1 VDRQQR
7 VRRLKLRQLEI
18 IMAVAET
25 ASMGKAAERLGITQ
39 PAISRAITDAEHA
52 LGVSLFDRSTQGV
65 VPTSYG
71 RALLRRG
78 IAAFDEIDQCVKDI
92 EFLANPSAG
101 EVRVGSGAGLAEGL
115 MVAVIN
121 RLSRQYPRVVYD
133 IVIAQGPALFEQL
146 RDRTVELGFGIY
158 SPETERVEDIDQ
170 EMVYQEPMLVVAGV
184 DNPWVRRRKIELAE
198 LMNEPWTW
206 PSPPSGFNTLV
217 VQAFRASGLKP
228 PRAAVHTHALN
239 VRISLAAT
247 GPFLAVVPGSVMS
260 ALGKYP
266 SIRVLPVE
274 LPTAL
279 RQIAVFTLKKRS
291 LSPLAQRVIECAREL
306 AKSLTER
313 RPPKA
318 RESRTI

>member
-1 VDRQQR
+1 MDRQQHVR
-7 VRRLKLRQLEI
+7 RRLKLRQLEI
-18 IMAVAET
+18 ILAVAET
-25 ASMGKAAERLGITQ
+25 GSMGKAAERLAITQ

-65 VPTSYG
+65 VPTPYG

-78 IAAFDEIDQCVKDI
+78 IAAFEEIDQGIKDI
-92 EFLANPSAG
+92 EFLADPSAG

-115 MVAVIN
+115 VAAAIN
-121 RLSRQYPRVVYD
+121 RLSRQYPRIVYD
-133 IVIAQGPALFEQL
+133 IVIAQGPALYEQM
-146 RDRTVELGFGIY
+146 RDRTLDFAFGIY
-158 SPETERVEDIDQ
+158 SPEIEQVEDIDF
-170 EMVYQEPMLVVAGV
+170 EVLYEEPMLVVAGA

-198 LMNEPWTW
+198 LVNERWTW
-206 PSPPSGFNTLV
+206 PRAASSFDMLV

-228 PRAAVHTHALN
+228 PRATVHTHALN

-274 LPTAL
+274 LPAAL
-279 RQIAVFTLKKRS
+279 RQVGIFTLKKRG
-291 LSPLAQRVIECAREL
+291 LSPLAQRFVDCAREVAKPL
-306 AKSLTER
+306 AKSGLAKR
-313 RPPKA
+313 A
-318 RESRTI
+318 R